1 MEQVY
6 DANRL
11 AVRLWCRFH
20 GIASPSSAT
29 LSILAARSTHGGLM
43 KSILTKAL
51 LGASL
56 AAIPMVATARHPGA
70 TAAAPITVNA
80 GDLSFQQ
87 WNGRVAQS
95 LDEHLSYPVPIGRV
109 DLLEGA
115 VRVSFHCSDS
125 GMPAGA
131 SIVQSSRSSVLDR
144 AALYAVQH
152 ISTLHPLP
160 EGIGHD
166 RSMEAWVFFGSDET
180 AIRRMKKGFEQQ
192 ATKMALRRQSSSD
205 QTASLPPLIIAS
217 R

>member
-6 DANRL
+6 AAHRL

-20 GIASPSSAT
+20 GIASPSSAI
-29 LSILAARSTHGGLM
+29 LSILAARSTHGGIM
-43 KSILTKAL
+43 KSILIKAL

-56 AAIPMVATARHPGA
+56 AAIPTIAATRHPGT

-80 GDLSFQQ
+80 GDLSLQQ

-95 LDEHLSYPVPIGRV
+95 LDEHLSYPVPVGRA
-109 DLLEGA
+109 DLPEGA

-131 SIVQSSRSSVLDR
+131 SIVQSSHSSDLDR
-144 AALYAVQH
+144 AALYAVEH

-166 RSMEAWVFFGSDET
+166 RSMEAWVFFASDET
-180 AIRRMKKGFEQQ
+180 AINRMKKGFEQQ
-192 ATKMALRRQSSSD
+192 ATKMAQRRLLSSD